1 MPVKLVNSAV
11 LEVFAG
17 QTSILPTAEEIYAAV
32 YEGAASVRG
41 IPISQQEFLS
51 TGLEFSREAADPL
64 VVLESSAHPG
74 APEINCRLVARQQIF
89 EADVPN
95 HNGELLDYAVG
106 GGRWVPLLAGTL
118 DDAKKFLADAGLAHF
133 GPLTLAQYMKL
144 LRLANPSLTVT
155 DRTAN
160 ALQASSVA
168 PQLSGEPPA
177 SFTGSLYPY
186 QLDGY
191 RWLSFMNRGG
201 LGCIIADEMGL
212 GKTVQ
217 VICLILEE
225 VQAGRRP
232 NLVVAPATLLENW
245 RRELARFGPDLNV
258 LIHAGSR
265 RTGLADQ
272 LRPYDVVI
280 ASFETA
286 VADVSLFRNVRWNL
300 LILDEAQGIKNP
312 GAKRSIQLKTIPR
325 KIAIAVTGT
334 PVENR
339 LKDLWSITDFAVPS
353 LLGKLS
359 EFEKRHPDTIDGA
372 ALLEPVISPIILR
385 RRVFEVAKDLPERI
399 DIPQP
404 LELDDE
410 SADAY
415 EQIRAAAAA
424 ENSGAATIA
433 ALTKLRMF
441 CTHPWI
447 ADRMREVPD
456 AAHCSVKFSRLLE
469 ILEEIISEGG
479 KALIFTSYQQ
489 SIDLLVSEI
498 ASRTGITTDFIDGR
512 VPVPERQAKVDAF
525 AALPKSAVLVLN
537 PKAAGVGLNITA
549 ANHVIHYNL
558 EWNPAVED
566 QASAR
571 AHRRGQTRPVTVH
584 RFFYINTVEDVIDD
598 RMNRKRELATTAIV
612 GTDGRDQDMD
622 DILRALRISPAPG
635 RQK

>member
-1 MPVKLVNSAV
+1 MPVKLVNSNI
-11 LEVFAG
+11 LEVFNDQA
-17 QTSILPTAEEIYAAV
+17 SFFPAAEEIYATVFESARNLRGV
-32 YEGAASVRG
+32 SV
-41 IPISQQEFLS
+41 SQEEFVA
-51 TGLEFSREAADPL
+51 TGLDFSREAADPL

-74 APEINCRLVARQQIF
+74 APEINCRLVARQQTF
-89 EADVPN
+89 EADVSRN
-95 HNGELLDYAVG
+95 NRELLDYAVG
-106 GGRWVPLLAGTL
+106 HGRWFPLLGGTL
-118 DDAKKFLADAGLAHF
+118 EDAKRFLDDAGLAQF
-133 GPLTLAQYMKL
+133 GPLTLAQYMKV
-144 LRLANPSLTVT
+144 LRHKNPSLTVA

-160 ALQASSVA
+160 ALQASSIA
-168 PQLSGEPPA
+168 PQLSGEPPVT
-177 SFTGSLYPY
+177 FTGRLYPY

-191 RWLSFMNRGG
+191 RWLSFMRRGG
-201 LGCIIADEMGL
+201 IGCIIADEMGL

-225 VQAGRRP
+225 VQAGHRP

-245 RRELARFGPDLNV
+245 RRELARFGPNLNV
-258 LIHAGSR
+258 LIHSGSR
-265 RTGLADQ
+265 RTGLPEQ
-272 LRPYDVVI
+272 LRSHDVVI

-286 VADVSLFRNVRWNL
+286 VADISLFRNVRWDL

-312 GAKRSIQLKTIPR
+312 TAKRSIQLKTIPR
-325 KIAIAVTGT
+325 NIAIAVTGT

-353 LLGKLS
+353 LLGQLR

-372 ALLEPVISPIILR
+372 ALLEPIISPIILR
-385 RRVFEVAKDLPERI
+385 RRVAEVAQDLPERI

-404 LELDDE
+404 LELDTA

-415 EQIRAAAAA
+415 EQIRVAAAA
-424 ENSGAATIA
+424 ENSGAATIT

-441 CTHPWI
+441 CTHPWL
-447 ADRMREVPD
+447 ADSLRDVPD
-456 AAHCSVKFSRLLE
+456 AAQCSVKFSRLLE

-489 SIDLLVSEI
+489 SIDILVSEI
-498 ASRTGITTDFIDGR
+498 PSRTGIPADYIDGR

-525 AALPKSAVLVLN
+525 TALPSSAVLVLN
-537 PKAAGVGLNITA
+537 PKAAGTGLNITA

-598 RMNRKRELATTAIV
+598 RMKRKRELATTAIV
-612 GTDGRDQDMD
+612 GTDGSKQEMD
-622 DILRALRISPAPG
+622 DILRALRISPASGHPT
-635 RQK
+635 